1 MNRKPRK
8 WSEEDISLMR
18 EKLKSGMTLQQ
29 IGDELGITR
38 QRVAQLTG
46 AVRPMTQWCK
56 TYSVYSGID
65 SWMKFTHTTY
75 AQLNL
80 MLGYAPSAS
89 CQANLAKRLMGE
101 TEPSKSFIDAMLY
114 ITGLTYE
121 EAFKKKG

>member
-1 MNRKPRK
+1 
-8 WSEEDISLMR
+8 MR
-18 EKLKSGMTLQQ
+18 EKLKGGMTLQQ
-29 IGDELGITR
+29 IGDEYGVSR
-38 QRVAQLTG
+38 QRIAQLVG

-75 AQLNL
+75 AKLAV
-80 MLGYAPSAS
+80 MLGYAPNANNQS
-89 CQANLAKRLMGE
+89 NLAAKLMGK

-121 EAFKKKG
+121 EAFKKGGK